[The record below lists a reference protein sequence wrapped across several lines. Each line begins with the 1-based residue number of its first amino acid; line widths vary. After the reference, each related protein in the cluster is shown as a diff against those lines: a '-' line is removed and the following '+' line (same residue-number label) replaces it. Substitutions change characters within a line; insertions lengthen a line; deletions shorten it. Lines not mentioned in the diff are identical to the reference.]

1 MPLGALNVHLEH
13 RETLSRGHAVPL
25 LQSREAESRPSQYLF
40 LGLRLQVPRAH
51 VLLLQ
56 LVGQSQDLDVGGRQA
71 RVVPGLLG
79 ELRH

>member
-25 LQSREAESRPSQYLF
+25 LQSREAERRPSQYLF
-40 LGLRLQVPRAH
+40 LRLLLQVPRAH